1 MNWTDIEDIAIELD
15 EAHPGIDPLAVRFT
29 QLRELVQGLDGF
41 EPDPDTRVNEQILEA
56 IQGAWIEER
65 QDAAADSGGGED
77 GPGHT
82 PHNPFR

>member
-15 EAHPGIDPLAVRFT
+15 EAHPDVDPLTVRFT
-29 QLRELVQGLDGF
+29 KLRELVENLDGF
-41 EPDPDTRVNEQILEA
+41 APDPDTHVNEQILEA

-65 QDAAADSGGGED
+65 QDAAGDDVD
-77 GPGHT
+77 GPGVA